1 MANDVD
7 AKGIG
12 LGAKDILMGI
22 VTIAAGAS
30 GGPAGAQ
37 GGQQLS
43 KGLDGILGMAGVTA
57 EPKQSRLNPETEDF
71 AVRTT
76 ALQKRNPTAP
86 VSQPQPQSPPPVF
99 RESVVEPAPR
109 QTQESNQ
116 IPPGVR
122 QELAQLGYSDAE
134 IVEIAAGRW
143 RPTSQGQTMSGA
155 VAQRVPQQQG
165 QTLSGAEAKPGSG
178 FEGFNLGSVL
188 GMLKGFGGSGQ
199 T

>member
-1 MANDVD
+1 MPDW
-7 AKGIG
+7 KQIG
-12 LGAKDILMGI
+12 LSGKDVILGV
-22 VTIAAGAS
+22 VTVAAGAT
-30 GGPAGAQ
+30 GGAAGAQ
-37 GGQQLS
+37 GAQQID

-71 AVRTT
+71 RARNN
-76 ALQKRNPTAP
+76 ALQKRNPTAQA
-86 VSQPQPQSPPPVF
+86 SQPQAQSPPVF

-109 QTQESNQ
+109 QTEESSQ

-134 IVEIAAGRW
+134 IAEIAAGRW

-165 QTLSGAEAKPGSG
+165 QTVASAEGKTGSG
-178 FEGFNLGSVL
+178 FEGFNLGGVL
-188 GMLKGFGGSGQ
+188 GMLKNFGGSGQ

>member
-1 MANDVD
+1 MPDW
-7 AKGIG
+7 KQIG
-12 LGAKDILMGI
+12 LSGKDVILGV
-22 VTIAAGAS
+22 VTVAAGAT
-30 GGPAGAQ
+30 GGAAGAQ
-37 GGQQLS
+37 GAQQID

-71 AVRTT
+71 RARNN
-76 ALQKRNPTAP
+76 ALQKRNPTAQA
-86 VSQPQPQSPPPVF
+86 SQPQAPPVF

-109 QTQESNQ
+109 QTEESSQ

-134 IVEIAAGRW
+134 IAEIAAGRW

-165 QTLSGAEAKPGSG
+165 QTVASAEGKTGSG
-178 FEGFNLGSVL
+178 FEGFNLGGVL
-188 GMLKGFGGSGQ
+188 GMLKNFGGSGQ

>member
-1 MANDVD
+1 MPDW
-7 AKGIG
+7 KQIG
-12 LGAKDILMGI
+12 LSGKDVILGI
-22 VTIAAGAS
+22 VTVAAGAT
-30 GGPAGAQ
+30 GGPSGAQ
-37 GGQQLS
+37 GAQQID

-71 AVRTT
+71 AARNN
-76 ALQKRNPTAP
+76 ALQKRNQTAP
-86 VSQPQPQSPPPVF
+86 VSQPQPQSPPVF

-116 IPPGVR
+116 IPSGVR

-134 IVEIAAGRW
+134 VVEIAAGRW

-178 FEGFNLGSVL
+178 FEGFNLGGVL

>member
-1 MANDVD
+1 MPDW
-7 AKGIG
+7 KQIG
-12 LGAKDILMGI
+12 LSGKDVILGV
-22 VTIAAGAS
+22 VTVAAGAT
-30 GGPAGAQ
+30 GGPSGAQ
-37 GGQQLS
+37 GAQQID

-76 ALQKRNPTAP
+76 AIQKRLPTAP
-86 VSQPQPQSPPPVF
+86 VNPPQPPSPPPVF
-99 RESVVEPAPR
+99 RESVVEPA
-109 QTQESNQ
+109 QTQDSNQ

-155 VAQRVPQQQG
+155 VAQRVPEQQG

>member
-71 AVRTT
+71 AARSN
-76 ALQKRNPTAP
+76 ALQKRNQTAQ
-86 VSQPQPQSPPPVF
+86 VSQPPAQSPTVF
-99 RESVVEPAPR
+99 RESVVEPPPR

-122 QELAQLGYSDAE
+122 QELVQLGYSDAE

>member
-1 MANDVD
+1 MPDW
-7 AKGIG
+7 KQIG
-12 LGAKDILMGI
+12 LSGKDVILGV
-22 VTIAAGAS
+22 VTVAAGAT
-30 GGPAGAQ
+30 GGAAGAQ
-37 GGQQLS
+37 GAQQID

-57 EPKQSRLNPETEDF
+57 EPKQSRLNPEMEDF
-71 AVRTT
+71 RARNN
-76 ALQKRNPTAP
+76 ALQKRNPTAQA
-86 VSQPQPQSPPPVF
+86 SQPQAPPVF

-109 QTQESNQ
+109 QTEESSQ

-134 IVEIAAGRW
+134 IAEIAAGRW

-165 QTLSGAEAKPGSG
+165 QTVASAEGKTGSG
-178 FEGFNLGSVL
+178 FEGFNLGGVL
-188 GMLKGFGGSGQ
+188 GMLKNFGGSGQ

>member
-1 MANDVD
+1 MPDW
-7 AKGIG
+7 KQIG
-12 LGAKDILMGI
+12 LSGKDVILGV
-22 VTIAAGAS
+22 VTVAAGAT
-30 GGPAGAQ
+30 GGPSGAQ
-37 GGQQLS
+37 GAQQID

-86 VSQPQPQSPPPVF
+86 VSQPQSPPVF

-165 QTLSGAEAKPGSG
+165 QTVSGAEAKPGSG
-178 FEGFNLGSVL
+178 FEGFNLGGVL

>member
-71 AVRTT
+71 AARSN
-76 ALQKRNPTAP
+76 ALQKRNQTAL
-86 VSQPQPQSPPPVF
+86 VSPPQPQSPPVF
-99 RESVVEPAPR
+99 RESVVEPSR
-109 QTQESNQ
+109 QTQESIQ

-165 QTLSGAEAKPGSG
+165 QTVAGAEGQTGSG
-178 FEGFNLGSVL
+178 FEGFNLGGVL
-188 GMLKGFGGSGQ
+188 GMLKNFGQ

>member
-1 MANDVD
+1 MPDW
-7 AKGIG
+7 KQIG
-12 LGAKDILMGI
+12 LSGKDVILGV
-22 VTIAAGAS
+22 VTVAAGAT
-30 GGPAGAQ
+30 GGAAGAQ
-37 GGQQLS
+37 GAQQID

-71 AVRTT
+71 RARNN
-76 ALQKRNPTAP
+76 ALQKRNPTAQA
-86 VSQPQPQSPPPVF
+86 SQPQAPPVF

-109 QTQESNQ
+109 QTEESSQ

-165 QTLSGAEAKPGSG
+165 QTVASAEGKTGSG
-178 FEGFNLGSVL
+178 FEGFNLGGVL
-188 GMLKGFGGSGQ
+188 GMLKNFGGSGQ

>member
-71 AVRTT
+71 AARSN
-76 ALQKRNPTAP
+76 ALQKRNQTAQ
-86 VSQPQPQSPPPVF
+86 VSQPPAQSPTVF

-116 IPPGVR
+116 IPSGVR

-178 FEGFNLGSVL
+178 FEGFNLGGVL

>member
-1 MANDVD
+1 MPDW
-7 AKGIG
+7 KQIG
-12 LGAKDILMGI
+12 LSGKDVILGV
-22 VTIAAGAS
+22 VTVAAGAT
-30 GGPAGAQ
+30 GGPSGAQ
-37 GGQQLS
+37 GAQQID

-71 AVRTT
+71 AARSN
-76 ALQKRNPTAP
+76 ALQKRNQTAQ
-86 VSQPQPQSPPPVF
+86 VSQPPAQSPPVF

-116 IPPGVR
+116 IPLGVR
-122 QELAQLGYSDAE
+122 QELAQLGYSEAE

-178 FEGFNLGSVL
+178 FEGFNLGGVL

>member
-1 MANDVD
+1 MPDW
-7 AKGIG
+7 KQIG
-12 LGAKDILMGI
+12 LSGKDVILGV
-22 VTIAAGAS
+22 VTVAAGAT
-30 GGPAGAQ
+30 GGPSGAQ
-37 GGQQLS
+37 GAQQID

-76 ALQKRNPTAP
+76 ALQKRNPTAQ
-86 VSQPQPQSPPPVF
+86 VSQPQPQSPPVF

-134 IVEIAAGRW
+134 VVEIAAGRW

-178 FEGFNLGSVL
+178 FEGFNLGGVL

>member
-1 MANDVD
+1 MPDW
-7 AKGIG
+7 KQIG
-12 LGAKDILMGI
+12 LSGKDVILGV
-22 VTIAAGAS
+22 VTVAAGAT
-30 GGPAGAQ
+30 GGPSGAQ
-37 GGQQLS
+37 GAQQID

-71 AVRTT
+71 AARNN
-76 ALQKRNPTAP
+76 ALQKRNQTAQ
-86 VSQPQPQSPPPVF
+86 VSQPPAQSPPVF

-116 IPPGVR
+116 IPSGVR

>member
-71 AVRTT
+71 AARSN
-76 ALQKRNPTAP
+76 ALQKRNQTAQ
-86 VSQPQPQSPPPVF
+86 VSQPPAQSPPVF

-116 IPPGVR
+116 IPSGVR

-143 RPTSQGQTMSGA
+143 RPTAQGQTMSGA

>member
-71 AVRTT
+71 AARNN
-76 ALQKRNPTAP
+76 ALQKRNQTAQ
-86 VSQPQPQSPPPVF
+86 VSQPPAQSPPVF
-99 RESVVEPAPR
+99 RESVVEPA

>member
-71 AVRTT
+71 AARNN
-76 ALQKRNPTAP
+76 ALQKRNQTAQ
-86 VSQPQPQSPPPVF
+86 VSQPPAQSPPVF

-109 QTQESNQ
+109 KTEESSQ

>member
-1 MANDVD
+1 MPDW
-7 AKGIG
+7 KQIG
-12 LGAKDILMGI
+12 LSGKDVILGV
-22 VTIAAGAS
+22 VTVAAGAT
-30 GGPAGAQ
+30 GGAAGAQ
-37 GGQQLS
+37 GAQQID

-71 AVRTT
+71 RARNN
-76 ALQKRNPTAP
+76 ALQKRNPTAQA
-86 VSQPQPQSPPPVF
+86 SQPQAPPVF

-109 QTQESNQ
+109 QTEESSQ

-134 IVEIAAGRW
+134 IAEIAAGRW

-165 QTLSGAEAKPGSG
+165 QTVASAEGKTGSG
-178 FEGFNLGSVL
+178 FEGFNLGNVL
-188 GMLKGFGGSGQ
+188 GMLKNFGGSGQ

>member
-1 MANDVD
+1 MPDW
-7 AKGIG
+7 KQIG
-12 LGAKDILMGI
+12 LSGKDVILGV
-22 VTIAAGAS
+22 VTVAAGAT
-30 GGPAGAQ
+30 GGAAGAQ
-37 GGQQLS
+37 GAQQID

-71 AVRTT
+71 RARNN
-76 ALQKRNPTAP
+76 ALQKRNPTAQA
-86 VSQPQPQSPPPVF
+86 SQPQAPPVF

-109 QTQESNQ
+109 QTEESSQ

-143 RPTSQGQTMSGA
+143 RPTSQGQTKSGA

-165 QTLSGAEAKPGSG
+165 QTVASAEGKTGSG
-178 FEGFNLGSVL
+178 FEGFNLGGVL
-188 GMLKGFGGSGQ
+188 GMLKNFGGSGQ

>member
-1 MANDVD
+1 MPDW
-7 AKGIG
+7 KQIG
-12 LGAKDILMGI
+12 LSGKDVILGV
-22 VTIAAGAS
+22 VTVAAGAT
-30 GGPAGAQ
+30 GGPSGAQ
-37 GGQQLS
+37 GAQQID

-71 AVRTT
+71 AARSN
-76 ALQKRNPTAP
+76 ALQKRNQTAQ
-86 VSQPQPQSPPPVF
+86 VNQPPAQSPPVF

-165 QTLSGAEAKPGSG
+165 QTVSGAEAKPGSG
-178 FEGFNLGSVL
+178 FEGFNLGGVL

>member
-1 MANDVD
+1 MPDW
-7 AKGIG
+7 KQIG
-12 LGAKDILMGI
+12 LSGKDVILGV
-22 VTIAAGAS
+22 VTVAAGAT
-30 GGPAGAQ
+30 GGPSGAQ
-37 GGQQLS
+37 GAQQID

-71 AVRTT
+71 AARNN
-76 ALQKRNPTAP
+76 ALQKRNQTAP
-86 VSQPQPQSPPPVF
+86 VSQPQPQSPPVF

-116 IPPGVR
+116 IPSGVR

-178 FEGFNLGSVL
+178 FEGFNLGGVL

>member
-1 MANDVD
+1 MPDW
-7 AKGIG
+7 KQIG
-12 LGAKDILMGI
+12 LSGKDVILGV
-22 VTIAAGAS
+22 VTVAAGAT
-30 GGPAGAQ
+30 GGPSGAQ
-37 GGQQLS
+37 GAQQID

-116 IPPGVR
+116 IPSGVR
-122 QELAQLGYSDAE
+122 QELVQLGYSDAE
-134 IVEIAAGRW
+134 IIEIADGRW
-143 RPTSQGQTMSGA
+143 RPTAQGQTISGA

-165 QTLSGAEAKPGSG
+165 QTLSAAEAKPGSG

>member
-1 MANDVD
+1 MPDW
-7 AKGIG
+7 KQIG
-12 LGAKDILMGI
+12 LSGKDVILGV
-22 VTIAAGAS
+22 VTVAAGAT
-30 GGPAGAQ
+30 GGAAGAQ
-37 GGQQLS
+37 GAQQID

-57 EPKQSRLNPETEDF
+57 EPKQSRLNPEMEDF
-71 AVRTT
+71 AARNN
-76 ALQKRNPTAP
+76 ALQKRNPTAQA
-86 VSQPQPQSPPPVF
+86 SQPQAQPPVF

-109 QTQESNQ
+109 QTEESIQ

-134 IVEIAAGRW
+134 IAEIAAGRW

-165 QTLSGAEAKPGSG
+165 QTVASAEGKTGSG
-178 FEGFNLGSVL
+178 FEGFNLGGVL
-188 GMLKGFGGSGQ
+188 GMLKNFGGSGQ

>member
-22 VTIAAGAS
+22 VTIAAGAT

-71 AVRTT
+71 AARSN
-76 ALQKRNPTAP
+76 ALQKRNQTAQ
-86 VSQPQPQSPPPVF
+86 VSQPPAQSPPVF

-116 IPPGVR
+116 IPSGVR

-178 FEGFNLGSVL
+178 FEGFNLGGVL

>member
-1 MANDVD
+1 MPDW
-7 AKGIG
+7 KQIG
-12 LGAKDILMGI
+12 LSGKDVILGV
-22 VTIAAGAS
+22 VTVAAGAT
-30 GGPAGAQ
+30 GGPSGAQ
-37 GGQQLS
+37 GAQQID

-116 IPPGVR
+116 IPSGVR
-122 QELAQLGYSDAE
+122 QELVQLGYSDAE
-134 IVEIAAGRW
+134 IIEIADGRW
-143 RPTSQGQTMSGA
+143 RPTAQGQTISGA

-178 FEGFNLGSVL
+178 FEGFNLSGVL

>member
-1 MANDVD
+1 MPDW
-7 AKGIG
+7 KQIG
-12 LGAKDILMGI
+12 LSGKDVILGV
-22 VTIAAGAS
+22 VTVAAGAT
-30 GGPAGAQ
+30 GGPSGAQ
-37 GGQQLS
+37 GAQQID

-76 ALQKRNPTAP
+76 AIQKRNQAAP
-86 VSQPQPQSPPPVF
+86 VNPPQPQSPPPVF

-109 QTQESNQ
+109 QTQESK

-155 VAQRVPQQQG
+155 VAQRVPEQQG
-165 QTLSGAEAKPGSG
+165 QTVSGAEAKPGSG

>member
-1 MANDVD
+1 MPDW
-7 AKGIG
+7 KQIG
-12 LGAKDILMGI
+12 LSGKDVILGV
-22 VTIAAGAS
+22 VTVAAGAT
-30 GGPAGAQ
+30 GGPSGAQ
-37 GGQQLS
+37 GAQQID

-86 VSQPQPQSPPPVF
+86 VSQPQSPPVF

-116 IPPGVR
+116 IPSGVR

-178 FEGFNLGSVL
+178 FEGFNLGGVL

>member
-1 MANDVD
+1 MPDW
-7 AKGIG
+7 KQIG
-12 LGAKDILMGI
+12 LSGKDVILGV
-22 VTIAAGAS
+22 VTVAAGAT
-30 GGPAGAQ
+30 GGPSGAQ
-37 GGQQLS
+37 GAQQID

-71 AVRTT
+71 AARNN
-76 ALQKRNPTAP
+76 ALQKRNQTAP
-86 VSQPQPQSPPPVF
+86 VSQPQPQSPPVF

-116 IPPGVR
+116 IPSGVR

-178 FEGFNLGSVL
+178 FEGFNLGGVL
-188 GMLKGFGGSGQ
+188 GMLKGFGGSGE

>member
-1 MANDVD
+1 MPDW
-7 AKGIG
+7 KQIG
-12 LGAKDILMGI
+12 LSGKDVILGV
-22 VTIAAGAS
+22 VTVAAGAT
-30 GGPAGAQ
+30 GGPSGAQ
-37 GGQQLS
+37 GAQQID

-86 VSQPQPQSPPPVF
+86 VSQPQPPSPPPVF
-99 RESVVEPAPR
+99 RESVVEPA
-109 QTQESNQ
+109 QTQDSNQ

-165 QTLSGAEAKPGSG
+165 QTLSAAEAKPGSG

>member
-1 MANDVD
+1 MPDW
-7 AKGIG
+7 KQIG
-12 LGAKDILMGI
+12 LSGKDVILGV
-22 VTIAAGAS
+22 VTVAAGAT
-30 GGPAGAQ
+30 GGPSGAQ
-37 GGQQLS
+37 GAQQID

-86 VSQPQPQSPPPVF
+86 VSQPQSPPVF

-122 QELAQLGYSDAE
+122 QELAQLYSDAE

-155 VAQRVPQQQG
+155 VEQRVPQQQG
-165 QTLSGAEAKPGSG
+165 QTVSGAEAKPGSG
-178 FEGFNLGSVL
+178 FEGFNLGGVL

>member
-1 MANDVD
+1 MPDW
-7 AKGIG
+7 KQIG
-12 LGAKDILMGI
+12 LSGKDVILGV
-22 VTIAAGAS
+22 VTVAAGAT
-30 GGPAGAQ
+30 GGAAGAQ
-37 GGQQLS
+37 GAQQID

-71 AVRTT
+71 AARSN
-76 ALQKRNPTAP
+76 ALQKRNQTAQ
-86 VSQPQPQSPPPVF
+86 VSQPPQAQSPPVF
-99 RESVVEPAPR
+99 RESVLEPAPR

-134 IVEIAAGRW
+134 VVEIAAGRW

>member
-71 AVRTT
+71 AARNN
-76 ALQKRNPTAP
+76 ALQKRNQTAQ
-86 VSQPQPQSPPPVF
+86 VSQPQAQSPPVF
-99 RESVVEPAPR
+99 RESVVEPA

>member
-1 MANDVD
+1 MPDW
-7 AKGIG
+7 KQIG
-12 LGAKDILMGI
+12 LSGKDVILGV
-22 VTIAAGAS
+22 VTVAAGAT
-30 GGPAGAQ
+30 GGPSGAQ
-37 GGQQLS
+37 GAQQID

-71 AVRTT
+71 AARSN
-76 ALQKRNPTAP
+76 ALQKRNQTAQ
-86 VSQPQPQSPPPVF
+86 VSQPPAQSPTVF
-99 RESVVEPAPR
+99 RESVVEPPPR

-116 IPPGVR
+116 IPSGVR

-178 FEGFNLGSVL
+178 FEGFNLGGVL

>member
-1 MANDVD
+1 MPDW
-7 AKGIG
+7 KQIG
-12 LGAKDILMGI
+12 LSGKDVILGV
-22 VTIAAGAS
+22 VTVAAGAT
-30 GGPAGAQ
+30 GGPSGAQ
-37 GGQQLS
+37 GAQQID

-71 AVRTT
+71 AARNN
-76 ALQKRNPTAP
+76 ALQKRNQTAQ
-86 VSQPQPQSPPPVF
+86 VSQPPAQSPPVF

-109 QTQESNQ
+109 RTHESNQ
-116 IPPGVR
+116 IPSGVR

>member
-71 AVRTT
+71 RARNN
-76 ALQKRNPTAP
+76 ALQKRNPTAQA
-86 VSQPQPQSPPPVF
+86 SQPQAPPVF

-109 QTQESNQ
+109 QTEESSQ

-134 IVEIAAGRW
+134 IAEIAAGRW

-165 QTLSGAEAKPGSG
+165 QTVASAEGKTGSG
-178 FEGFNLGSVL
+178 FEGFNLGGVL
-188 GMLKGFGGSGQ
+188 GMLKNFGGSGQ

>member
-1 MANDVD
+1 MPDW
-7 AKGIG
+7 KQIG
-12 LGAKDILMGI
+12 LSGKDVILGV
-22 VTIAAGAS
+22 VTVAAGAT
-30 GGPAGAQ
+30 GGPSGAQ
-37 GGQQLS
+37 GAQQID

-71 AVRTT
+71 AARSN
-76 ALQKRNPTAP
+76 ALQKRNQTAQ
-86 VSQPQPQSPPPVF
+86 VSQPPAQSPPVF

-116 IPPGVR
+116 IPSGVR

-178 FEGFNLGSVL
+178 FEGFNLGGVL

>member
-71 AVRTT
+71 AARSN
-76 ALQKRNPTAP
+76 ALQKRSTAQ
-86 VSQPQPQSPPPVF
+86 VSQPPAQSPTVF

-134 IVEIAAGRW
+134 VVEIAAGRW